1 MRIGDDAIATARAI
15 SCVSIAHAYGLHD
28 SQRKV
33 RDGGAMVCPV
43 HEDRNPSCLCHSDG
57 WSCRACGASGDSIAL
72 VRALQGL
79 DFAGAVRLLTGEV
92 PQGSRVLQRIPIAAV
107 KREVERPATEWA
119 RNIWSGCHVTGE
131 LETWLES
138 RGLLP
143 GPPDILDGSLVRLLT
158 VAPAGAEDWNH
169 SVRGWFHLGRRV
181 IVPVFDASG
190 NLVSVRGRYLPG
202 FGGDD
207 IKPKDKEYAPKSALP
222 GLLACPRGRALLSGL
237 LDPAVRV
244 VIVEGTPDYLTAA
257 TCWGESAEW
266 PAVLGLPGRV
276 WSAEYAERL
285 RGRDV
290 VLCPH
295 NDEVKRV
302 GDKEKSAGDEII
314 KPVLESL
321 RSVARSVR
329 YRADA
334 YGDRANVKHK
344 DINDMLRGGGA
355 RLVCKNINGTD

>member
-43 HEDRNPSCLCHSDG
+43 HEDRNPSCLCHADG

-72 VRALQGL
+72 VRALRGL
-79 DFAGAVRLLTGEV
+79 EFADAVRLLTGEAS
-92 PQGSRVLQRIPIAAV
+92 QDSRVLQRIPIAAV

-119 RNIWSGCHVTGE
+119 RKIWNGCQVTGE

-202 FGGDD
+202 FDGGA
-207 IKPKDKEYAPKSALP
+207 KELAPKGARP
-222 GLLACPRGRALLSGL
+222 GLLACPRGRLLLSGL

-257 TCWGESAEW
+257 TVWGESAEW
-266 PAVLGLPGRV
+266 PAVLGLPGPV
-276 WSAEYAERL
+276 WSAEFAERL

-295 NDEVKRV
+295 NDTKR
-302 GDKEKSAGDEII
+302 AGDAIMT
-314 KPVLESL
+314 PVIESL
-321 RSVARSVR
+321 RNVAQSVS

-334 YGDRANVKHK
+334 YGDRADVKHK
-344 DINDMLRGGGA
+344 DINDMLRDGGA
-355 RLVCKNINGTD
+355 RLACENINGPR